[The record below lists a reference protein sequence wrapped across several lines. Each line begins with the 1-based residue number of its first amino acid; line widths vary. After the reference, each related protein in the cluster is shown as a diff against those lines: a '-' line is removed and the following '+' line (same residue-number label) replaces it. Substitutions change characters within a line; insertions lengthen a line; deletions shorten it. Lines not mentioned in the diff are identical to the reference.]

1 MLFRTWDQRSLHI
14 LMPIAKEA
22 VFIVRLLPP
31 NHYPEKDY
39 NRFKVGFIKKMH
51 SFSVAFKR
59 EQLETDNMQSHQY
72 KE

>member
-1 MLFRTWDQRSLHI
+1 
-14 LMPIAKEA
+14 MPIAKEA

-31 NHYPEKDY
+31 NHYPENDY
-39 NRFKVGFIKKMH
+39 NRFKVGYLKKS